1 MAKPSMPRDLRKKI
15 LLGVAVTAIPLAG
28 CDLINVDGSS
38 TGGTSAGITASPD
51 EVAAFEAAK
60 SQGTVASVEQFLRS
74 YPDSALVRKLLQ
86 DQSTTTLRR
95 INEGVVR
102 NLSPA
107 VVSSLSPRVKQALR
121 LDIDSG
127 AGNEGRSGASD
138 GYSG

>member
-15 LLGVAVTAIPLAG
+15 LLGVAITTIPLAG
-28 CDLINVDGSS
+28 CDLIDLGESS

-60 SQGTVASVEQFLRS
+60 SQGTAASVEQFLRN
-74 YPDSALVRKLLQ
+74 YPDSALVRRLLQ

-95 INEGVVR
+95 INDDVVGE
-102 NLSPA
+102 LSPA
-107 VVSSLSPRVKQALR
+107 VVSSLSPRVRQALG
-121 LDIDSG
+121 LETDSG
-127 AGNEGRSGASD
+127 RGDEGRSGASD